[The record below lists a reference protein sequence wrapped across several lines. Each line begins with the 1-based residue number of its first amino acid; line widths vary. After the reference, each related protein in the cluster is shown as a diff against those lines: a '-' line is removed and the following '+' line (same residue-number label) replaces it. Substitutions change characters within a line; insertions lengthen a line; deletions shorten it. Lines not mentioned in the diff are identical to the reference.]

1 MVLMVR
7 HQNFDMKFHAELTMS
22 SGAAIPFGR
31 SLTYRF
37 AFASFWAT
45 IAVADVEL
53 LAPLNHPG
61 VVKGMLLRHLRWWAK
76 KPAIFNT
83 DGTPNIGY
91 AYPNMYLAEDYN
103 SPQSVFW
110 CLKSFLVIGLAESH
124 PFWTSEEMPHPMA
137 TSSSLNSTVLKV
149 NLVTPPLQILCNTS
163 EHHFLLSS
171 GQSTR
176 KRFKARAAKY
186 GKFAYSS
193 AFAFSVPCGS
203 FLEQL
208 APDSMLSVNLGD
220 DEVWRVRW
228 EPFDVVANQT
238 LKSGDEVVPILISS
252 WKPWPNVDLTI
263 CTTLV
268 PPVSKWPGW
277 HLRAHRVSWK
287 PANGSGTLP
296 TLRLVD
302 SGFAVSAQTSND
314 ASIFEQP
321 VISTFETR
329 SRNIQEGWWKDEA
342 GCLVISESGASGVVD
357 LTRQFMTNRCSQLD
371 SKNAIIRADPNT

>member
-1 MVLMVR
+1 MVR
-7 HQNFDMKFHAELTMS
+7 HKNLNVKSHAELTMS

-37 AFASFWAT
+37 AFAAFWA
-45 IAVADVEL
+45 AVAVSDVEL

-61 VVKGMLLRHLRWWAK
+61 AVKGMLLRHLRWWAK
-76 KPAIFNT
+76 QPAIFNA

-91 AYPNMYLAEDYN
+91 AYPNMHLAENYN

-124 PFWTSEEMPHPMA
+124 TFWASEEMPHPMA
-137 TSSSLNSTVLKV
+137 NSSSLNITIPKV

-163 EHHFLLSS
+163 EHYFLLSS
-171 GQSTR
+171 GQSTC

-193 AFAFSVPCGS
+193 AFAFSVPCGL

-208 APDSMLSVNLGD
+208 APDSTLSVNLGD
-220 DEVWRVRW
+220 NEAWKVRW
-228 EPFDVVANQT
+228 EPFDVITKQT
-238 LKSGDEVVPILISS
+238 LKVDDEVVPVLISS
-252 WKPWPNVDLTI
+252 WKPWPSMDLTI
-263 CTTLV
+263 RTTLV

-287 PANGSGTLP
+287 PASGRGTLP
-296 TLRLVD
+296 VLKMVD
-302 SGFAVSAQTSND
+302 SGFAVSAQTSHD

-321 VISTFETR
+321 VISTVENRT
-329 SRNIQEGWWKDEA
+329 RNIQQSWWNDEV

-357 LTRQFMTNRCSQLD
+357 LTSHFTIEKCSQLD
-371 SKNAIIRADPNT
+371 TKSAIIRADPNT